1 MKNLNLLTLA
11 LLLSLSFSSCIS
23 DNGLMCT
30 KANGE
35 LVTEDRDL
43 DKFTSIDLQMS
54 ADVIIEQGDEYRAE
68 VKASDNIVDM
78 ILTKVSGNEL
88 NIRLPRGECI
98 RGNSDIVVT
107 VTAPYIDEIKVSG
120 SGDIS
125 NKDGWKTDDL
135 KLDVTGSGEIILTDL
150 EVDNYDI
157 DITGS
162 GAIELTGDDA
172 ETGKI
177 QISGS
182 GDADI
187 MDLQVEDCEI
197 DITGSGSAKVA
208 VEETLDVRISGSGD
222 VIYSG
227 DPSIEKRVTGSGDIR
242 KR

>member
-11 LLLSLSFSSCIS
+11 LFLSLSFSSCIS

-43 DKFTSIDLQMS
+43 DKFTSIDLQIS
-54 ADVIIEQGDEYRAE
+54 ADVIIEQGEEYKAE
-68 VKASDNIVDM
+68 VEASDNIVDM

-98 RGNSDIVVT
+98 RGNSDIVVR

-125 NKDGWKTDDL
+125 NEDGWKSDEL
-135 KLDVTGSGEIILTDL
+135 KLDVTGSGAIVLTDL
-150 EVDNYDI
+150 EIDNYDI

-162 GAIELTGDDA
+162 GAIELEGENA

-177 QISGS
+177 KISGS

-187 MDLQVEDCEI
+187 MDLRVDDCEI
-197 DITGSGSAKVA
+197 SITGSGNAKVA
-208 VEETLDVRISGSGD
+208 VEESLDVRISGSGD

-227 DPSIEKRVTGSGDIR
+227 DPSVDQKITGSGDVR
-242 KR
+242 RR